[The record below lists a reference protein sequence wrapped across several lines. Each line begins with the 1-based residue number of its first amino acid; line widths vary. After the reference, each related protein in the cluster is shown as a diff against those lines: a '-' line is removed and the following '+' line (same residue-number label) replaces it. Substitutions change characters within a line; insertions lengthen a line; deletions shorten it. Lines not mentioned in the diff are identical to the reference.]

1 VLTRGAGTSMCG
13 QSVNVAVVIDVS
25 GTKNPTGSRRK
36 SRSEPALVKPD
47 GKIPMSLTLTRGD
60 LMRNQNLIGGK
71 WIDAANAARF
81 PVTNPATGETIVEV
95 ANSTAADA
103 RAAADAA
110 AKAFKD
116 WRDRLPR
123 ERAEILR
130 RWHALIVANSED
142 LAKLM
147 SMEQGKPMAE
157 SRGEVAYGASYV
169 AWFADEATRIYGDLI
184 PQQQRGKRMSA
195 IKEPVGIVA
204 AITPWNFPLAMIARK
219 IAPALAAGC
228 TVVAKPAEDT
238 PLTALALAALAQE
251 AGVPDGVLN
260 MLLASR
266 ECGIAAV
273 ADWLADD
280 RIRKITFTGSTAVGK
295 HLARESAGTLKKLSL
310 ELGGNAPFIV
320 FDDADLDAAV
330 TGVMAAKFR
339 NGGQTCVC
347 PNRIYVQAGVYDR
360 FAGLLSKRVAALKVA
375 PATDPDAQIGPMIN
389 ARAID
394 KIARHVDDA
403 VSHGASALVGGQRLT
418 ELGPNYYAPTVL
430 TGAKEGML
438 VCSEETFGPVAPLF
452 RFEDEAEAI
461 RLANDT
467 PFGLAAYFYTQD
479 IRRIERV
486 GRQLEA
492 GVIGINEGAV
502 ASEAAPFGGVKESGY
517 GREGSKYGL
526 DDYLSIKYLCQGGLD

>member
-1 VLTRGAGTSMCG
+1 MSLALTR
-13 QSVNVAVVIDVS
+13 N
-25 GTKNPTGSRRK
+25 
-36 SRSEPALVKPD
+36 
-47 GKIPMSLTLTRGD
+47 D
-60 LMRNQNLIGGK
+60 LIHPQNLIDGK
-71 WIDAANAARF
+71 WIDAADAARF
-81 PVTNPATGETIVEV
+81 PVTNPATGELIVEV
-95 ANSTAADA
+95 ANSGAADA
-103 RAAADAA
+103 RAATDAA
-110 AKAFKD
+110 SRAFPA
-116 WRDRLPR
+116 WRDKLPR

-130 RWHALIVANSED
+130 RWHALIVANTED

-147 SMEQGKPMAE
+147 STEQGKPLAE

-195 IKEPVGIVA
+195 VKEPVGVVA

-251 AGVPDGVLN
+251 AGLPDGVLN
-260 MLLASR
+260 MLSASR
-266 ECGIAAV
+266 EQGIAAV
-273 ADWLADD
+273 ADWLADG
-280 RIRKITFTGSTAVGK
+280 RVRKITFTGSTPVGK

-330 TGVMAAKFR
+330 TGLMAAKFR

-347 PNRIYVQAGVYDR
+347 PNRVYVQSGVYAR
-360 FAGLLSKRVAALKVA
+360 FADLLAKRVAALKVA
-375 PATDPDAQIGPMIN
+375 PATDPAAQIGPMIN
-389 ARAID
+389 ERAID
-394 KIARHVDDA
+394 KIARHVEDA
-403 VSHGASALVGGQRLT
+403 IQHGATVLTGGKRLT

-430 TGAKEGML
+430 TDAREDMIF
-438 VCSEETFGPVAPLF
+438 CCEETFGPVAPLF
-452 RFEDEAEAI
+452 RFDDEADAI
-461 RLANDT
+461 RRANDT

-479 IRRIERV
+479 VRRINRV
-486 GRQLEA
+486 AAQLEA

-502 ASEAAPFGGVKESGY
+502 SSEAAPFGGVKESGY

-526 DDYLSIKYLCQGGLD
+526 DDYMSIKYMCQGGLD